1 MGRTRGSVP
10 RAHHFVPQCWLA
22 GFTETGQ
29 KTGRLWVTDLK
40 KRKQWPS
47 NPRNTGHRRDFYR
60 IAGAQLDPVAFEKV
74 FSKIE
79 GVVAPILKRLYEKPR
94 TPLDDE
100 LDGLLLFAAFQY
112 VRVPAFR
119 PVVLKMADSL
129 HRGWMKEALKS
140 PKSWAKIL
148 KKAGIPA
155 DTPGAS
161 YKDALE
167 FERKVIDAGEYSL
180 SAENDWYLMRGF
192 SAAEGSIIPS
202 LRARHWGA
210 YISSSGSF
218 IGSDNP
224 VMMDGPPGQQIGFKS
239 AEIVMFPVN
248 RHVLLYGTSVSV
260 RPPSVSRKRIARH
273 NTFTMLTADEYVY
286 SHVSDFCWLDENN
299 LYQTDWRLFS
309 KEKFSPARP

>member
-1 MGRTRGSVP
+1 MGPTRGSVP

-29 KTGRLWVTDLK
+29 KTSRLWVTDLK

-47 NPRNTGHRRDFYR
+47 SPRNAGHRRDFYR
-60 IAGAQLDPVAFEKV
+60 ISAAQLDPAAFEKL

-79 GVVAPILKRLYEKPR
+79 GVVAPILKTLYEEPR

-100 LDGLLLFAAFQY
+100 LECLLFFAAFQY

-119 PVVLKMADSL
+119 PVVLKIADSL
-129 HRGWMKEALKS
+129 HRGWMAKALKS
-140 PKSWAKIL
+140 PASWVKAL
-148 KKAGIPA
+148 RRAGIPA
-155 DTPGAS
+155 DSTGAS
-161 YKDALE
+161 YEDMLR
-167 FERKVIDAGEYSL
+167 FERDVIEAGKYSL

-192 SAAEGSIIPS
+192 SAAQRSIMPS

-210 YISSSGSF
+210 SVSPSGSL

-224 VMMDGPPGQQIGFKS
+224 VVMDGPAGQQIGFKS

-248 RHVLLYGTSVSV
+248 RHVLLYGTSASV
-260 RPPSVSRKRIARH
+260 RPPSVNRERIAEH
-273 NTFTMLTADEYVY
+273 NTFTMLTANEYLY
-286 SHVSDFCWLDENN
+286 SHVPDFCWLDENRSH
-299 LYQTDWRLFS
+299 QTDWRLFS
-309 KEKFSPARP
+309 KERFPR